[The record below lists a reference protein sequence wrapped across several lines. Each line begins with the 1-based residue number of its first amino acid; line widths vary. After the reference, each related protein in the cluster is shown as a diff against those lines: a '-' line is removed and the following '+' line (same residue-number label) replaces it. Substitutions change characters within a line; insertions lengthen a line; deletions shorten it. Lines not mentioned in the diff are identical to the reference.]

1 MKRLVRW
8 LRRRR
13 PPADDRPLGLLR
25 EGDFVAIDFETT
37 GLDPQRDVPVSVAAV
52 PFQRGKPVLGFE
64 TLLNPGRPIPVA
76 STLIHGINDTMVA
89 AAPRLDDVLDQLDAV
104 CADRV
109 LVGHGIA
116 FDLAVLARARRDCRR
131 PPLGNA
137 ALCTMRLAVIC
148 ARVLPA
154 AVPLCWR
161 RHASRWP
168 LRPWTLPS
176 WAPPCCHVTGST
188 GPCSTCSSFTRH
200 GIAVASP
207 RHSSLAL

>member
-1 MKRLVRW
+1 VKRLDRW
-8 LRRRR
+8 LRRHR

-25 EGDFVAIDFETT
+25 EGDFVAIDLETT

-52 PFQRGKPVLGFE
+52 SFQGGKPVLGFE

-76 STLIHGINDTMVA
+76 STLIHGISDTMVA
-89 AAPRLDDVLDQLDAV
+89 AAPRLDDVLDELDAL

-137 ALCTMRLAVIC
+137 ALCTMRLAAALHPGWSDVTLESVASRLGVPVTGRHTARGDAVI
-148 ARVLPA
+148 AGAVMVELIPQLTRLGHRSVGDALWLQDRVL
-154 AVPLCWR
+154 L
-161 RHASRWP
+161 
-168 LRPWTLPS
+168 
-176 WAPPCCHVTGST
+176 
-188 GPCSTCSSFTRH
+188 
-200 GIAVASP
+200 
-207 RHSSLAL
+207 